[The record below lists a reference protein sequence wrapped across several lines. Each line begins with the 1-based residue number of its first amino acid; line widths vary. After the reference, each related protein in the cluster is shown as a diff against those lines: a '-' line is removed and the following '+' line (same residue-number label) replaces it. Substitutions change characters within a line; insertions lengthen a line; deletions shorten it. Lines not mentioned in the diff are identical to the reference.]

1 MQRSNRDAIGR
12 LGGVEV
18 TTLGQVGVAVDELA
32 RAGATLPY
40 TGWL

>member
-1 MQRSNRDAIGR
+1 

-18 TTLGQVGVAVDELA
+18 TTLGEAGLEVAQLA

-40 TGWL
+40 ARWL